1 MSHKICLHLS
11 ILAAL
16 AIICQA
22 RLIQRND
29 DFDIHERD
37 ELSPEK
43 SAMKNL
49 PWQNIRHD
57 VDDDKEYMALKSKR
71 DAYEKGQEI
80 LSNTDLTQPIHV
92 NPLKDYLYR
101 ADDKSNQKIL
111 YPSYYANNILKP
123 FIFSK
128 RNYSKH
134 SRLPSSV
141 RITTENDKIFK
152 VLRRRKILEIKI
164 VVIEK

>member
-111 YPSYYANNILKP
+111 YCKYDGLCTSDVQCCTKKCISVGNNSKECVGISGAL
-123 FIFSK
+123 IF
-128 RNYSKH
+128 
-134 SRLPSSV
+134 
-141 RITTENDKIFK
+141 FK
-152 VLRRRKILEIKI
+152 
-164 VVIEK
+164 